1 MASVGRKSKTGSIFE
16 KSFLFF
22 AMKSDISVLTE
33 KLVAF
38 RDEREWGQFHNPK
51 DLAAALSIEA
61 SELLECWLWKK
72 PEDADLS
79 KVREELADVFAYAF
93 LLAERC
99 NLDVTE
105 IVLEKIQKNKLK
117 YPVTKA
123 KGNARKYT
131 EL

>member
-1 MASVGRKSKTGSIFE
+1 MKT
-16 KSFLFF
+16 
-22 AMKSDISVLTE
+22 DISLLTE

-72 PEDADLS
+72 PEDAEMT

-93 LLAERC
+93 LLADRC
-99 NLDVTE
+99 GLDVTE
-105 IVLEKIQKNKLK
+105 IILEKIAKNATK
-117 YPVTKA
+117 YPIESS
-123 KGNARKYT
+123 KGNSKKYNQ
-131 EL
+131 L

>member
-1 MASVGRKSKTGSIFE
+1 
-16 KSFLFF
+16 
-22 AMKSDISVLTE
+22 MKSDISVLTE

-38 RDEREWGQFHNPK
+38 RDERDWGQFHNPK

-72 PEDADLS
+72 PEDAEMA

-99 NLDVTE
+99 GLDVQE
-105 IVLEKIQKNKLK
+105 IVLEKIAKNELK

-123 KGNARKYT
+123 KGNAHKYT

>member
-1 MASVGRKSKTGSIFE
+1 MKT
-16 KSFLFF
+16 
-22 AMKSDISVLTE
+22 DISLLTE

-38 RDEREWGQFHNPK
+38 RDERDWGQFHNPK

-72 PEDADLS
+72 PEDAEMT

-99 NLDVTE
+99 GLDVKE
-105 IVLEKIQKNKLK
+105 IVLEKISKNAVK
-117 YPVTKA
+117 YPTESS
-123 KGNARKYT
+123 KGNAKKYN

>member
-1 MASVGRKSKTGSIFE
+1 MLLDLAKSKTLSNFE
-16 KSFLFF
+16 KYFLFF
-22 AMKSDISVLTE
+22 AMKSDISLLTE

-38 RDEREWGQFHNPK
+38 RDERDWGQFHNPK

-93 LLAERC
+93 LLADRC
-99 NLDVTE
+99 GLDVKD
-105 IVLEKIQKNKLK
+105 IVFDKIAKNAVK
-117 YPVTKA
+117 YPVESS
-123 KGNARKYT
+123 KGSTRKYN

>member
-1 MASVGRKSKTGSIFE
+1 MKT
-16 KSFLFF
+16 
-22 AMKSDISVLTE
+22 DISLLTE

-38 RDEREWGQFHNPK
+38 RDERDWGQFHNPK

-72 PEDADLS
+72 LEDAEMT

-105 IVLEKIQKNKLK
+105 IVLEKIAKNATK
-117 YPVTKA
+117 YPVESS
-123 KGNARKYT
+123 KGNAKKYS

>member
-1 MASVGRKSKTGSIFE
+1 
-16 KSFLFF
+16 
-22 AMKSDISVLTE
+22 MKSDISLLTE

-38 RDEREWGQFHNPK
+38 RDERDWGQFHNPK

-72 PEDADLS
+72 PEDAEMA

-99 NLDVTE
+99 GLVVTE
-105 IVLEKIQKNKLK
+105 IVLEKISKNAAK
-117 YPVTKA
+117 YPVETSKGSA
-123 KGNARKYT
+123 KKYN

>member
-1 MASVGRKSKTGSIFE
+1 MKT
-16 KSFLFF
+16 
-22 AMKSDISVLTE
+22 DISLLTE

-38 RDEREWGQFHNPK
+38 RDGRDWGQFHNPK

-72 PEDADLS
+72 PEDAEMT

-105 IVLEKIQKNKLK
+105 IVLEKIAKNELK
-117 YPVTKA
+117 YPVAKA
-123 KGNARKYT
+123 KGSARKYN

>member
-1 MASVGRKSKTGSIFE
+1 MLFSNRIF
-16 KSFLFF
+16 SSYIPLCFLFF
-22 AMKSDISVLTE
+22 AMKSDISLLTE

-38 RDEREWGQFHNPK
+38 RDERDWGQFHNPK

-72 PEDADLS
+72 PEDAEMA

-99 NLDVTE
+99 GLVVTE
-105 IVLEKIQKNKLK
+105 IVLEKISKNAAK
-117 YPVTKA
+117 YPVETSKGSA
-123 KGNARKYT
+123 KKYN

>member
-1 MASVGRKSKTGSIFE
+1 
-16 KSFLFF
+16 
-22 AMKSDISVLTE
+22 MKSDISLLTE

-38 RDEREWGQFHNPK
+38 RDERDWGQFHNPK

-72 PEDADLS
+72 SEDADLS

-99 NLDVTE
+99 KLDVTE
-105 IVLEKIQKNKLK
+105 IVLEKIQKNGAK
-117 YPVTKA
+117 YPVETS
-123 KGNARKYT
+123 KGNAKKYNQ
-131 EL
+131 L

>member
-1 MASVGRKSKTGSIFE
+1 
-16 KSFLFF
+16 
-22 AMKSDISVLTE
+22 MKSDISLLTE

-38 RDEREWGQFHNPK
+38 RDERDWGQFHNPK

-72 PEDADLS
+72 PEDAEMA
-79 KVREELADVFAYAF
+79 KVREELADVFAYAL
-93 LLAERC
+93 LLADRC
-99 NLDVTE
+99 GLDVKE
-105 IVLEKIQKNKLK
+105 IVQEKIAKNELK

-123 KGNARKYT
+123 KGNARKYN

>member
-1 MASVGRKSKTGSIFE
+1 
-16 KSFLFF
+16 
-22 AMKSDISVLTE
+22 MKSDISLLTE

-93 LLAERC
+93 LLADRC
-99 NLDVTE
+99 GLDVRE
-105 IVLEKIQKNKLK
+105 IVLEKIVKNELR

>member
-1 MASVGRKSKTGSIFE
+1 MKT
-16 KSFLFF
+16 
-22 AMKSDISVLTE
+22 DISLLTE

-38 RDEREWGQFHNPK
+38 RDERDWGQFHNPK

-72 PEDADLS
+72 PEDAEMT

-105 IVLEKIQKNKLK
+105 IVMEKIAKNELK
-117 YPVTKA
+117 YPVESS
-123 KGNARKYT
+123 KGNAKKYS

>member
-1 MASVGRKSKTGSIFE
+1 MKTN
-16 KSFLFF
+16 
-22 AMKSDISVLTE
+22 ISLLTE

-38 RDEREWGQFHNPK
+38 RDERDWGQFHNPK

-61 SELLECWLWKK
+61 SELLECWLWKN
-72 PEDADLS
+72 PEDAEMA

-105 IVLEKIQKNKLK
+105 IVLEKIAKNELK
-117 YPVTKA
+117 YPVAKA
-123 KGNARKYT
+123 KGSARKYN

>member
-1 MASVGRKSKTGSIFE
+1 
-16 KSFLFF
+16 
-22 AMKSDISVLTE
+22 MKSDISLLTE

-38 RDEREWGQFHNPK
+38 RDERDWGQFHNPK

-72 PEDADLS
+72 PEEADIT
-79 KVREELADVFAYAF
+79 KVQEELADVFAYAF
-93 LLAERC
+93 LLADRYG
-99 NLDVTE
+99 LDVRE
-105 IVLEKIQKNKLK
+105 IVLEKIAKNELK